1 MAFQKKEISVAHLMG
16 ELRALMA
23 KDIVPR
29 RRIISFLSLLC
40 EELNM
45 PTAILY
51 LMRPGDVLEKV
62 FFVGKNIKL
71 PDFIRMGEGHIGLAA
86 LQRKALFIE
95 NATGFKAEIF
105 VPLIRGSQVVG
116 VLSLISRKAQHF
128 ENEVKEAIENVAMVL
143 AEFLMVISTEQKD
156 KTLPDL
162 RQSQVFEGNG
172 LIAGFA
178 VGEVLQHQRMEQNA
192 PIFATSSKK
201 EKQRLDRAFA
211 RVQKMIK
218 RRLDKGSRPSEEKE
232 IFETY
237 WLFLN
242 DADWWH
248 RVVLAIDTGLTA
260 EAALQKVVDE
270 TVEKMR
276 LIVDPYLR
284 ERTRDFQDLAASLMR
299 ALAPKKQQNKL
310 VGSKILVADSLGA
323 AELLDYDLKHIKG
336 IVLEDTSQTS
346 HVVIVAR
353 ACSIPLIGG
362 VKDAKRQLDE
372 GVQLALDATCGKVY
386 VRPSDEVLDAL
397 KLRKSA
403 RHRWQQVYA
412 RNLDRPA
419 VTKDGVDISLMLNLG
434 VNLMGSQ
441 GKLPPS
447 DGVGLYRTELLFMT
461 SKSLPDIR
469 TQTEAY
475 RRVLML
481 AKKKKV
487 VFRTLDIG
495 SDKVLPYFNA
505 QAEENPAMGWRS
517 IRMTLDR
524 RSLLRSQLRALI
536 RATAGQELYV
546 MFPMITEVS
555 EFVEAKKT
563 LMMELKSAQNRR
575 EKIPLKVFVGT
586 MLEVPSLIF
595 QLDVLLPLVD
605 FVSIGTND
613 FGQFMFAAD
622 RTNGIVSRRY
632 DVLSPAFLKAIYM
645 VVQACSKYKVPCSV
659 CGEMAATPLEAIV
672 LLGLGVRILS
682 MNVDSLGAVKTAVRS
697 LNLSAFSNYLKTKLT
712 TVRPS
717 LRETISSYLRDH
729 NVQMEISS

>member
-1 MAFQKKEISVAHLMG
+1 MVQQVKEISVPHLMG

-29 RRIISFLSLLC
+29 RRIVSFLSLLC

-45 PTAILY
+45 PTATLY
-51 LMRPGDVLEKV
+51 LMRPGDVLERA
-62 FFVGKNIKL
+62 FLVGQNIKL
-71 PDFIRMGEGHIGLAA
+71 PEFVRIGEGHVGLAA
-86 LQRKALFIE
+86 LQRNPFFVE
-95 NATGFKAEIF
+95 NATGYKTF
-105 VPLIRGSQVVG
+105 VVIPLIRGSQVVG
-116 VLSLISRKAQHF
+116 VLSLISRKVQHF
-128 ENEVKEAIENVAMVL
+128 KDEEKEAIENVAMVL
-143 AEFLMVISTEQKD
+143 AEFLMVITSEQKD

-162 RQSQVFEGNG
+162 RQSQIFEGNG

-178 VGEVLQHQRMEQNA
+178 VGEVLQHQRFEQNA
-192 PIFATSSKK
+192 PIFATSAKK
-201 EKQRLDRAFA
+201 EKRRLDMAFV

-218 RRLDKGSRPSEEKE
+218 RRLNRGGVPAEERE

-248 RVVLAIDTGLTA
+248 RVELAIDTGLTA
-260 EAALQKVVDE
+260 EAALQKIVDE

-284 ERTRDFQDLAASLMR
+284 EKTRDFQDLAGSLMR
-299 ALAPKKQQNKL
+299 ALSPKKRAAKL

-336 IVLEDTSQTS
+336 IVLEDSSQTS

-353 ACSIPLIGG
+353 ACAIPLIGG
-362 VKDAKRQLDE
+362 IKDARRQLDE
-372 GVQLALDATCGKVY
+372 GTQLAIDATCGKVY
-386 VRPSDEVLDAL
+386 VRPSDEVLDEL
-397 KLRKSA
+397 KLRKQA
-403 RHRWQQVYA
+403 RHRWQQIYA
-412 RNLDRPA
+412 RNLDRAA
-419 VTKDGVDISLMLNLG
+419 VTKDKVNISLMLNLG

-441 GKLPPS
+441 LKLPPS

-461 SKSLPDIR
+461 SKSLPDVR

-487 VFRTLDIG
+487 IFRTLDIG

-505 QAEENPAMGWRS
+505 QTEENPAMGWRS

-524 RSLLRSQLRALI
+524 RSLLRTQLRALI

-546 MFPMITEVS
+546 MFPMITDVS

-575 EKIPLKVFVGT
+575 EKLPLKVFVGT

-622 RTNGIVSRRY
+622 RTNGIIARRY
-632 DVLSPAFLKAIYM
+632 DVLSPAFLKAIHM
-645 VVQACSKYKVPCSV
+645 VVQSCAEYKVPCSV
-659 CGEMAATPLEAIV
+659 CGEMAANPLEAIV
-672 LLGLGVRILS
+672 LLGLGVRALS
-682 MNVDSLGAVKTAVRS
+682 MNTDALGAVKTAIRS
-697 LNLSAFSNYLKTKLT
+697 LNLSSFSSYLNAELQ

-717 LRETISSYLRDH
+717 LRETVSSYLRDH
-729 NVQMEISS
+729 NVQMEASL